1 MSTHI
6 LSFDS
11 DSFCPALVPE
21 FGAEEAWCLPNL
33 HPLVV
38 RNCFEGRIP
47 RSAFG
52 RWPVW
57 TPTFGSDFFFRTKG
71 RANVLRLGTVGSVFS
86 SMGSFDLSV
95 A

>member
-57 TPTFGSDFFFRTKG
+57 TPTFGSVFFSEPKAGQTFFDCEPL
-71 RANVLRLGTVGSVFS
+71 AVFS
-86 SMGSFDLSV
+86 PVWV
-95 A
+95 ALICR